1 MFSGG
6 VAFRPDVRLGVF
18 VPRRE
23 PARTALALSAIASL
37 HGSGYADANGPLG
50 YQGKNRGG
58 YARPIKPEW
67 PRLRSRSDG
76 KSSRRGVDVMV
87 TCR

>member
-50 YQGKNRGG
+50 Y
-58 YARPIKPEW
+58 ARPIKPEW

-76 KSSRRGVDVMV
+76 KSSRLGVDVMV